1 MEKKEN
7 TGRKYDYYKQD
18 IGDLIEYFS
27 GLDDEK
33 KHLLLNWFGAC
44 ADYTT
49 AVVEHVV
56 YSHNFVGNSSPSAR
70 AEMEELNKKRTRK
83 HNDAIKMTIQLN
95 NILKKASGNAAYFF
109 KLNNINIDDVKQVY
123 DLSSDQ
129 RFDLGQLYFQTSSL
143 IASLDDD
150 EVKEL
155 GLEDLRNSVDR
166 KVDRYG
172 VKLGKDKESKN
183 VKTADDIYDDISR

>member
-1 MEKKEN
+1 
-7 TGRKYDYYKQD
+7 
-18 IGDLIEYFS
+18 
-27 GLDDEK
+27 
-33 KHLLLNWFGAC
+33 
-44 ADYTT
+44 
-49 AVVEHVV
+49 
-56 YSHNFVGNSSPSAR
+56 
-70 AEMEELNKKRTRK
+70 
-83 HNDAIKMTIQLN
+83 MTIQLN